1 MKRIIVISAI
11 FFISFSWGDS
21 FAQGQKL
28 FEQKCSS
35 CHTGFVSGDKIKE
48 NFFEK
53 NNTLLKLKA
62 PTVNML
68 AYAIMDSSK
77 HVGDPGDPEMRVDEI
92 EEYLRDS
99 LVHPKKENSICDP
112 EIMRY
117 YEAKKPLSPPL
128 ADGDYAVLAS
138 YFMHYKKQRKRSHPS
153 AVKMLNST
161 YSISSALAE
170 ASKSHKRVIIEA
182 MSETCHFCKIMEKE
196 VIDTDTVRGL
206 LTSDYI
212 MVQVDVD
219 KHKLPLGLA
228 KVYKHVTPSF
238 FILET
243 NGSLAG
249 HYPGS
254 WKKNDFVNILNH
266 YKFKE

>member
-1 MKRIIVISAI
+1 MKHTVVTLVILCA
-11 FFISFSWGDS
+11 SFVWGDT

-35 CHTGFVSGDKIKE
+35 CHPGFISGDKIKE

-53 NNTLLKLKA
+53 NNTLLHLKA

-68 AYAIMDSSK
+68 AYAIMDSSR
-77 HVGDPGDPEMRVDEI
+77 HVGDPSDPEMRVDEI

-99 LVHPKKENSICDP
+99 LIHPKREDSICDP
-112 EIMRY
+112 EIMKH
-117 YEAKKPLSPPL
+117 YENKKPLNPPL
-128 ADGDYAVLAS
+128 ANGDYAVLAS
-138 YFMHYKKQRKRSHPS
+138 YFMHYKKQRKRLHPR
-153 AVKMLNST
+153 AVKKLNST
-161 YSISSALAE
+161 YNISHVLAE
-170 ASKSHKRVIIEA
+170 AAQSHKRIIVEA

-196 VIDTDTVRGL
+196 VIDTDAVRAV
-206 LTSDYI
+206 LTAHYI

-219 KHKLPLGLA
+219 KQKLPLGLD

-238 FILET
+238 FILDA
-243 NGSLAG
+243 NGSLVA

-254 WKKNDFVNILNH
+254 WKKSDFLNILNH
-266 YKFKE
+266 YKSKE

>member
-1 MKRIIVISAI
+1 MKRTITALAI
-11 FFISFSWGDS
+11 FCISFAWGDS
-21 FAQGQKL
+21 FAQGEKL

-35 CHTGFVSGDKIKE
+35 CHTGFVAGDKIKE

-53 NNTLLKLKA
+53 NNTILKLKA

-68 AYAIMDSSK
+68 AYAIMDSSQ
-77 HVGDPGDPEMRVDEI
+77 HVGDPNDPEMRVDEI

-112 EIMRY
+112 EIMKY
-117 YEAKKPLSPPL
+117 YEDKKPLVPSL
-128 ADGDYAVLAS
+128 ADDEYAILAS
-138 YFMHYKKQRKRSHPS
+138 YFMHYKKQRKRLHPR
-153 AVKMLNST
+153 AVKKLNGT
-161 YSISSALAE
+161 YRISNVLAE
-170 ASKSHKRVIIEA
+170 AARSHKRVIVEA

-196 VIDTDTVRGL
+196 VIETDAVRGL

-238 FILET
+238 FILDT
-243 NGSLAG
+243 NGSLVG

-254 WKKNDFVNILNH
+254 WKKNDFMNILNH